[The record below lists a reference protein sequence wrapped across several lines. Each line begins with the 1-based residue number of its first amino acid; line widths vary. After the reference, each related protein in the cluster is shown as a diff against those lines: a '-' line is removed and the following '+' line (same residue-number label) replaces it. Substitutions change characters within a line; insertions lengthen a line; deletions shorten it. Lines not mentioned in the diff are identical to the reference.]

1 MRKDVECCFGIL
13 KGRFRIL
20 KTGIRLQS
28 FTAVDNIWFTCCAL
42 HNYLL
47 EVDGLHKQ
55 WARGVSSDYER
66 EMGHHDNVEIV
77 RKNLR
82 PEIFRRLEN
91 PRNYDTSTPVP
102 NFVHACDDEEISLL
116 DVPFEQMRSKL
127 VDHFHYRW
135 TKNDVEWPSRNGIM
149 QVI

>member
-1 MRKDVECCFGIL
+1 MRKDVECCVGIL

-20 KTGIRLQS
+20 KTGIRLQL

-66 EMGHHDNVEIV
+66 EMGHHDTVEIE

-82 PEIFRRLEN
+82 PEIFRRLDN
-91 PRNYDTSTPVP
+91 P
-102 NFVHACDDEEISLL
+102 
-116 DVPFEQMRSKL
+116 
-127 VDHFHYRW
+127 
-135 TKNDVEWPSRNGIM
+135 
-149 QVI
+149 